1 MDKVFILVSDADP
14 RILTDVVFPYARNAI
29 REHWM
34 EEVVLILWGP
44 IQRTVVSVLELKAE
58 VMDLVETEKISVWAC
73 KQCSDDYKVSERLI
87 ELGVSVQFV
96 GEKISS
102 MLKEGWHQLTF

>member
-58 VMDLVETEKISVWAC
+58 VMDLVETEKFLFGLVNNAVMIT
-73 KQCSDDYKVSERLI
+73 KFQKD
-87 ELGVSVQFV
+87 
-96 GEKISS
+96 
-102 MLKEGWHQLTF
+102 

>member
-1 MDKVFILVSDADP
+1 MVSDADP